1 MSDFIKFRWSISTP
15 FYGLF
20 NTGEIQGACKG
31 KIFSVK
37 PEIAGMGPSHHF
49 RTTFTAECKNI
60 GHPYF
65 IQIKFFKDF
74 PNWKYVSKLN
84 PSKKVSG
91 FFYRPVENSPYMRKS
106 EHRLNDEEKAIIV
119 EIFKNFNLSSAKLF
133 ETLNTKFA
141 FETIIRIERD
151 KIVLNKG
158 GLILDLNRIKAVKDI
173 VLNFSGLVEKHP
185 IMRTPER

>member
-1 MSDFIKFRWSISTP
+1 MVCSILAKFKALVRGKFFQLSQKSQEWGQATILE
-15 FYGLF
+15 LF
-20 NTGEIQGACKG
+20 SPQ
-31 KIFSVK
+31 SVK
-37 PEIAGMGPSHHF
+37 ILAILILFKS
-49 RTTFTAECKNI
+49 N
-60 GHPYF
+60 
-65 IQIKFFKDF
+65 FFKDF

-84 PSKKVSG
+84 PSKKASG
-91 FFYRPVENSPYMRKS
+91 FFYRPAENFPYTRKS

-119 EIFKNFNLSSAKLF
+119 EIFKNLNLSSAKLF